1 MQFLIKEHCS
11 IAGLDRTTI
20 VVVGV
25 GVGVGVGV
33 VYYLLCDVK
42 RDLVG
47 KIRSLNRDMYLD
59 LGELI
64 I

>member
-20 VVVGV
+20 VVVV

>member
-1 MQFLIKEHCS
+1 MQFLIKEYCS

-20 VVVGV
+20 VVVV

-47 KIRSLNRDMYLD
+47 KIRSLDRDMYLD
-59 LGELI
+59 
-64 I
+64 

>member
-1 MQFLIKEHCS
+1 MQFLIKEYCS

-25 GVGVGVGV
+25 GVGV
-33 VYYLLCDVK
+33 VYYLLCVMK

>member
-1 MQFLIKEHCS
+1 MQFLIKEYCS

-25 GVGVGVGV
+25 GVGVGV
-33 VYYLLCDVK
+33 VYYLLYVMK

-47 KIRSLNRDMYLD
+47 KIRSLDRDMYSD
-59 LGELI
+59 
-64 I
+64 

>member
-1 MQFLIKEHCS
+1 MQFLIKEYCS

-25 GVGVGVGV
+25 GVGV
-33 VYYLLCDVK
+33 VYYLLCVMK

-47 KIRSLNRDMYLD
+47 KIRSLDRDMYLD
-59 LGELI
+59 
-64 I
+64 

>member
-1 MQFLIKEHCS
+1 MQFLIKEYCS

-20 VVVGV
+20 
-25 GVGVGVGV
+25 VGVGVGV

-42 RDLVG
+42 RDLFG